1 MVGNGDL
8 TGSDR
13 SHISVS
19 YHDGLLD
26 TSESMY
32 FHKTFP
38 LHEGWH
44 SRYGHST
51 TIVAWI
57 SGLGV
62 FGTASTIMPTI
73 PYFYCVRKSCLQT
86 RKLRS
91 WRLFITYGGL
101 AKTTKILGVQHTR

>member
-19 YHDGLLD
+19 YHDGSLD

-51 TIVAWI
+51 TIVAWNIRFGGFWYSFNHHAYLSLLLLRAQKLPTDSQVAQLAFVHHLRRI
-57 SGLGV
+57 SED
-62 FGTASTIMPTI
+62 
-73 PYFYCVRKSCLQT
+73 YKD
-86 RKLRS
+86 S
-91 WRLFITYGGL
+91 WSATY
-101 AKTTKILGVQHTR
+101 